1 MPDSWVFW
9 VLCFVFLSR
18 TYTKCKQ
25 YTTNIEQQRTI
36 KTDFYYT
43 HSMRCLV
50 GCFFRRSVCC
60 FKCKSKRTHT
70 RICESVCFFLRA
82 QSLFSHFYFSSLC
95 EIEFIFAYILIYVWH
110 CPYKVSECVCACIV
124 YATLY
129 ICTHSHTIQQWTM
142 ASIKPSILILIPYFA
157 FLPLEMKDENL
168 SYFSPYLPLL
178 PLTYIHLSA
187 SS

>member
-1 MPDSWVFW
+1 M
-9 VLCFVFLSR
+9 LCFVSLSR

-50 GCFFRRSVCC
+50 GCFFFRRSVCC
-60 FKCKSKRTHT
+60 FKCKSKRQHT
-70 RICESVCFFLRA
+70 RIFARVCAVFLRA

-110 CPYKVSECVCACIV
+110 CPYKVCACIV
-124 YATLY
+124 FDTLY
-129 ICTHSHTIQQWTM
+129 ICTH
-142 ASIKPSILILIPYFA
+142 
-157 FLPLEMKDENL
+157 
-168 SYFSPYLPLL
+168 
-178 PLTYIHLSA
+178 
-187 SS
+187 